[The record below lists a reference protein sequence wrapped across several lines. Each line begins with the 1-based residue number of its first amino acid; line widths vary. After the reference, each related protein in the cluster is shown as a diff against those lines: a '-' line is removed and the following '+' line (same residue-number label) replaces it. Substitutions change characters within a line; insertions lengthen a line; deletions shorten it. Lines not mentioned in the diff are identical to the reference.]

1 MATEEFYGA
10 RVVDGI
16 NVVTF
21 RQGHI
26 LDAVAIDRMASN
38 LKELVHAAPQGRYVF
53 DFQHVTFLSS
63 SALRMLIELQRLIG
77 LGKARMKL
85 AGLNDDLMEP
95 FRQTKLD
102 TWFDI
107 YKNVE
112 AAIEASRKNQ

>member
-1 MATEEFYGA
+1 MATEEFYST

-21 RQGHI
+21 RHGHI
-26 LDAVAIDRMASN
+26 LDAVAIDRMAAS
-38 LKELVHAAPQGRYVF
+38 LKEQIQAAAQGRYVF

-77 LGKARMKL
+77 QGQARMKL

-107 YKNVE
+107 YKNAD
-112 AAIEASRKNQ
+112 AAIEAHRKNL